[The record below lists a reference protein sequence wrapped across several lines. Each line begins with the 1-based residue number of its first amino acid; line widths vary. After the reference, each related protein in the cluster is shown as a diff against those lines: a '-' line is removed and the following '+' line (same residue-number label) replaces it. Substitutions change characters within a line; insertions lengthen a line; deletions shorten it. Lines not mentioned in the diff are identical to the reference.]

1 MAAMRIEFLKTMN
14 KYIAK
19 RGDGCFT
26 IAEESSGWFGVTAA
40 DNDDPLMFTYKQNN
54 CWTKDFLEFMGTDPL
69 FRKGEYDKL
78 TYGMLYNYGED
89 FMLSLNHDDFR
100 EKAFV
105 DMVSG
110 SDEKA
115 HLSDIKAALGFMYA
129 HPGSKMFAAGQDA
142 GLEKF
147 MSELNKFYAKNAA
160 LYELDNDPD
169 GFMWLENS
177 NPEETVIAS

>member
-1 MAAMRIEFLKTMN
+1 
-14 KYIAK
+14 
-19 RGDGCFT
+19 
-26 IAEESSGWFGVTAA
+26 
-40 DNDDPLMFTYKQNN
+40 
-54 CWTKDFLEFMGTDPL
+54 MGTDPL

-115 HLSDIKAALGFMYA
+115 HLSDIRAALGFMYA

-147 MSELNKFYAKNAA
+147 MSELNKF
-160 LYELDNDPD
+160 
-169 GFMWLENS
+169 
-177 NPEETVIAS
+177 